1 MPRTLLAAL
10 AGPSVAASLS
20 GRPVWLA
27 KQAESALRISYV
39 QTAPPDRLLGRLL
52 EGRYR
57 VVERLARGGMS
68 TVYSAV
74 DERLER
80 PVAVKVMAPS
90 LSSDPAFADRFA
102 REARVAAKLSHLN
115 AVSVYDQGVDG
126 EHVFLV
132 MELVR
137 GRTLRDLLRE
147 RGVLTPPQA
156 VSIME
161 PVLAA
166 LAAAHRAGLVHR
178 DVKPENILLSDD
190 GVVKVADFGLAR
202 AVEADAS
209 STRTGLMMGTVAYCP
224 PEQISRGSADARS
237 DVYSSGIV
245 LFELL
250 TGRAPYTGD
259 SAMAVAYQHVN
270 SDVPPPSNR
279 RPDIPRQLDELVLRA
294 TSREPSG
301 RPLDAG
307 ALLAELHDVRVDL
320 GLPVTPVP
328 PRRPVATDLDDT
340 QTIER
345 IPGGNQGHPSMP
357 PYPPGAPY
365 GPGRRSDQARTA
377 PTGPQHPGQPRSQY
391 PVQGYRGNDTQFEP
405 ESEPGRRPEKP
416 KKSLSKRQR
425 ARRRTTIWI
434 AIVVLL
440 GLLTGWAAWYF
451 TVGRYHQVPSVSG
464 QGQSA
469 ATALLRK
476 DGFAVNSQIEQSF
489 SETVAAGTVIG
500 THPDAGSHV
509 LNGKL
514 IQLVVSKGPERFVVP
529 ASAGKTYD
537 QLQAAVG
544 TMPIQLERKD
554 SADSTGKIPAGTII
568 RTDPAAGAKVK
579 RNAAIIV
586 YVSTG
591 PPIIAVPGVTNQ
603 TQDDATATLTQTGFQ
618 VDAGSQ
624 DFSTTVPSG
633 SVISQDPSGGATV
646 PKFSTIKLV
655 ISKGPPLVTL
665 PDIANGTNFDDAKQQ
680 LEGLGLKV
688 QRDDSADGGI
698 LGLVIGMK
706 PSGGKQVPLGSTVTL
721 KVV

>member
-1 MPRTLLAAL
+1 M
-10 AGPSVAASLS
+10 
-20 GRPVWLA
+20 
-27 KQAESALRISYV
+27 
-39 QTAPPDRLLGRLL
+39 QTASPDRLLGRLL

-137 GRTLRDLLRE
+137 GRTVRDLLRE

-202 AVEADAS
+202 AIEADAS

-224 PEQISRGSADARS
+224 PEQLSRGSADARS
-237 DVYSSGIV
+237 DVYSAGVV

-250 TGRAPYTGD
+250 TGRAPFTGD

-270 SDVPPPSNR
+270 SDVPPPSSVR
-279 RPDIPRQLDELVLRA
+279 AGIPHQLDELVLRA

-328 PRRPVATDLDDT
+328 PRRPPANDLDDT
-340 QTIER
+340 QTIAPIR
-345 IPGGNQGHPSMP
+345 SGQGSNPGHPSMP
-357 PYPPGAPY
+357 PYPPGTGY
-365 GPGRRSDQARTA
+365 GAGAGLGPRSDRVRTA
-377 PTGPQHPGQPRSQY
+377 PTGPQYPGT
-391 PVQGYRGNDTQFEP
+391 DTQFQP
-405 ESEPGRRPEKP
+405 ESGHARRAKKP
-416 KKSLSKRQR
+416 LSKRQR

-434 AIVVLL
+434 ALVVIL

-464 QGQSA
+464 QSQSA
-469 ATALLRK
+469 ATAILRK
-476 DGFAVNSQIEQSF
+476 DGFSVNSQLDQAF
-489 SETVAAGTVIG
+489 SETVASGVVLG
-500 THPDAGSHV
+500 THPNAGTHV

-529 ASAGKTYD
+529 ASAGQTYD
-537 QLQAAVG
+537 QFQRAIG
-544 TMPIQLERKD
+544 SMPVQLERKD
-554 SADSTGKIPAGTII
+554 LADSTGKIPAGTII
-568 RTDPAAGAKVK
+568 RTSPAAGVKVK
-579 RNAAIIV
+579 RNSAIQV
-586 YVSTG
+586 FVSTG

-603 TQDDATATLTQTGFQ
+603 TQDDATSTLTQAGFK
-618 VDAGSQ
+618 VDATAS
-624 DFSTTVPSG
+624 DYSTTVPSG
-633 SVISQDPSGGATV
+633 SVISQDPSSGATV
-646 PKFSTIKLV
+646 PKFSTVKLV
-655 ISKGPPLVTL
+655 ISKGPPTVTI
-665 PDIANGTNFDDAKQQ
+665 PDIPSGSDANDAVNALQ
-680 LEGLGLKV
+680 GLGLNV
-688 QRDDSADGGI
+688 QVVKKHK
-698 LGLVIGMK
+698 GLLDFSSYVVDTISPG
-706 PSGGKQVPLGSTVTL
+706 PGAVVPKGSTVILTV
-721 KVV
+721 K